1 MFDVPESDINYVCV
15 DEDVV
20 KGTKPAIYR
29 TLQKDSEENIENS
42 AEDDTESFSK
52 DASSSG

>member
-29 TLQKDSEENIENS
+29 TVQKDSEENIENS